1 MVKEDKKGSIIN
13 ITSINYSNPGP
24 GVGAYSAS
32 KLGLYSLTKLMA
44 LEWGEYGIR
53 VNAIAPG
60 FTDAGMSK
68 PLYKNPNI
76 RYSRGKAVPLQRL
89 GSAEDIA
96 NTVLFLAS
104 EEASYIN
111 ANEIVVDGG
120 VIHSVLM
127 HLPRDWFVKS
137 LLFSNKF
144 II

>member
-1 MVKEDKKGSIIN
+1 
-13 ITSINYSNPGP
+13 
-24 GVGAYSAS
+24 
-32 KLGLYSLTKLMA
+32 MA

-60 FTDAGMSK
+60 FIDSGMSK
-68 PLYKNPNI
+68 PFFENPKV
-76 RYSRGKAVPLQRL
+76 RKSRGKAVPLQRL
-89 GSAEDIA
+89 GSADDIA

-127 HLPRDWFVKS
+127 HLPRD
-137 LLFSNKF
+137 
-144 II
+144 

>member
-1 MVKEDKKGSIIN
+1 
-13 ITSINYSNPGP
+13 
-24 GVGAYSAS
+24 
-32 KLGLYSLTKLMA
+32 
-44 LEWGEYGIR
+44 
-53 VNAIAPG
+53 
-60 FTDAGMSK
+60 MSK
-68 PLYKNPNI
+68 PIYKNSNI
-76 RYSRGKAVPLQRL
+76 RNSRGKAVPLQRL

-137 LLFSNKF
+137 WLLSNNSLFKYF
-144 II
+144 TID